1 MPAWSGK
8 TRGGVLGYKIFVFNI
23 KYLGLPVTYFFLR
36 FVILYFI
43 VTSPK
48 AVGLTYYYFRR
59 IIKQNIIRS
68 LFAIYRNY
76 IVFGQTLVDKLT
88 VLSGY
93 NKRLSFSFE
102 GEEYLYKMTSEKTG
116 GLLISAH
123 IGSFEIAGYLLKR
136 IDNKVNI
143 LMYEAEHEQIKKYLS
158 TIYKDMNTN
167 IICIKEDMSHLFEII
182 KVFDKKEFLCLHGDR
197 FVSDNKTV
205 IKEFMG
211 YPAKLPSGPFYLAA
225 KFDIPVT
232 YVFAMKEKKYHYHFY
247 ATAPKKYYLE
257 KLNVK
262 RREEQINLAMN
273 DYIYAF
279 ETILK
284 KYPYQWFNY
293 YRFWEKKEK

>member
-43 VTSPK
+43 ITSPK
-48 AVGLTYYYFRR
+48 AIRATYFYFHK
-59 IIKQNIIRS
+59 IIAKGVISSAI
-68 LFAIYRNY
+68 AIYRNY
-76 IVFGQTLVDKLT
+76 FVFGQVLVDKLT

-93 NKRLSFSFE
+93 NKKLSFNFD
-102 GEEYLYKMTSEKTG
+102 GENYLHEITANKTG

-136 IDNKVNI
+136 IDTKVNI

-158 TIYKDMNTN
+158 TVYKDMNAN
-167 IICIKEDMSHLFEII
+167 IICIKEDMSHLYEIKKAFEN
-182 KVFDKKEFLCLHGDR
+182 KEFLCLHGDR

-205 IKEFMG
+205 VKNFMG
-211 YPAKLPSGPFYLAA
+211 FPARFPTGPFFLAT

-232 YVFAMKEKKYHYHFY
+232 FVFAMKERKYHYHFY
-247 ATAPKKYYLE
+247 ASPPKKYYND
-257 KLNVK
+257 KLK
-262 RREEQINLAMN
+262 HREEELDRIIN
-273 DYIYAF
+273 DYISVF
-279 ETILK
+279 ESCLE

-293 YRFWEKKEK
+293 YRFWN